1 MTGLD
6 AVPLWIAVTAGGLAV
21 VNPCGFPLLPAF
33 LSFYLGADDDR
44 LPRAPTRVIQGLMVG
59 ALVAVGF
66 LGVFAV
72 VALPVSV
79 GVGAIADAVPWVGLA
94 TGALLVVAGLATL
107 SGRAT
112 GRSWLPRVHVG
123 VRRKRRVAAMLLFG
137 VGYGAASLGC
147 TLPILLALVG
157 ASLGADKVVIFVAYG
172 VGMAVV
178 LMALAVGVAC
188 ARDAIAGRM
197 RRLLP
202 HVGRIAGVLLTA
214 SGAYLAYYWWR
225 VRFGDPVT
233 LADDPVVG
241 IASRY
246 TAELE
251 GFAQRHGAP
260 LVIVA
265 AAVVALACGGA
276 VRRRL
281 HRPPAVSA
289 EVARR

>member
-1 MTGLD
+1 VTVLD

-44 LPRAPTRVIQGLMVG
+44 LPRAPTRVVQGLMVG

-72 VALPVSV
+72 VALPVSL

-107 SGRAT
+107 SGRPT
-112 GRSWLPRVHVG
+112 GGSWLPRVHVG
-123 VRRKRRVAAMLLFG
+123 VRRKRRVAA
-137 VGYGAASLGC
+137 
-147 TLPILLALVG
+147 
-157 ASLGADKVVIFVAYG
+157 YG
-172 VGMAVV
+172 VGMVVV
-178 LMALAVGVAC
+178 LMAVAVGVAC

-202 HVGRIAGVLLTA
+202 HVGRIAGVLLTG

-241 IASRY
+241 MASRY

-251 GFAQRHGAP
+251 GFAARHGAP
-260 LVIVA
+260 LVIA
-265 AAVVALACGGA
+265 AAVVVALALGGA
-276 VRRRL
+276 MRRRL
-281 HRPPAVSA
+281 HRRPAVSA